1 MSSPDVVIEVPQPVV
16 LVLAAMGIS
25 DQRSFSIMEF
35 GLLLIRLQPCFFFR
49 NYRHHMNF
57 SNQAK
62 TEKEVALILTWVWM
76 LVSRNQDLRNEDAV
90 VDLLYGTNVFR
101 IEWHKGVMQSPS
113 LHESV

>member
-1 MSSPDVVIEVPQPVV
+1 MSSTDLVIDIPEPVV
-16 LVLAAMGIS
+16 QALTAMGIS

-49 NYRHHMNF
+49 DYRYHMNF

-76 LVSRNQDLRNEDAV
+76 LISRNQDLRNEDAV
-90 VDLLYGTNVFR
+90 VDLLYGPSVFR
-101 IEWHKGVMQSPS
+101 IQWHKGVMQSPS
-113 LHESV
+113 LHESA